1 MLVRHSPDAYE
12 KLRLL
17 GGMATDDV
25 LTAETKHRV
34 NVPRNAYSQA
44 RNRNLPAGVYR
55 AAMLNGRS
63 ISLMRVMFTD
73 FCKYDCAYC
82 PNSTWVPRKRYAFKV
97 EELAGLFMQLYERQT
112 VEGAVP
118 QLRHRLAPRTRRWIS
133 SWTW

>member
-55 AAMLNGRS
+55 AAMPNGRS

-112 VEGAVP
+112 VEG
-118 QLRHRLAPRTRRWIS
+118 LFLS
-133 SWTW
+133 SGIGWHLGQDDG

>member
-55 AAMLNGRS
+55 AAMPNGRS

-97 EELAGLFMQLYERQT
+97 EELAGLFMQLCERQT
-112 VEGAVP
+112 VEG
-118 QLRHRLAPRTRRWIS
+118 LFLS
-133 SWTW
+133 SGIGWHLGQDDG